1 MPKGVRFCSVER
13 QVAARAYRIA
23 TENAIKGADQK
34 LASFEADVYR
44 HVRRHMPPGNHPGQ
58 YCERSASNI
67 VRFIKGNILN
77 DIQKFGASLRLIK
90 SGNPTGNVS
99 DKDIHCMAIANHQNK
114 CIGINYNY
122 TTFGKLQFDPIATW
136 DNYLAWLEL
145 KDCPKFLDSP
155 STTITTT
162 HATKM
167 NSNTNVTGKV
177 NNHHALE
184 VLENDNEN
192 DDYTTTTT
200 TTTKFNY
207 GDDVESV
214 PSSFAGSAKKSDGT
228 RSQYGIK
235 KTKLE
240 LKKQSRDVDVMIKI
254 NGVKNEV
261 QALNAT
267 HQQMLCMMQS
277 SMKKQ
282 DDLEILK
289 LLKIKYKAIR
299 SIDKVK
305 ANAIKILIAQKTDDI
320 LQNYEDDN
328 KQNNIFKTPVI
339 MIDDNNNIPAII
351 IASNEN
357 DTSLNMVDLYDDDH
371 HLKENV
377 NPIINKELY
386 NEYEHESIVSNNNN
400 GNVAINII
408 NKEVNNTNDVI
419 RELKRKLHESNNNI
433 NLLTNNMNK

>member
-34 LASFEADVYR
+34 LVSFEADVYR
-44 HVRRHMPPGNHPGQ
+44 QVRRHMPPGNHPGQ

-67 VRFIKGNILN
+67 VRFIKGNILH
-77 DIQKFGASLRLIK
+77 DIQKFGVSLRLIK

-122 TTFGKLQFDPIATW
+122 TTFGKLHFDPIATW

-145 KDCPKFLDSP
+145 KDCPKFQDSP

-167 NSNTNVTGKV
+167 NSNTNVTGKIDD
-177 NNHHALE
+177 
-184 VLENDNEN
+184 NDKNEIDNDN

-200 TTTKFNY
+200 TSTKYNY

-228 RSQYGIK
+228 RSSYGIK
-235 KTKLE
+235 KSKIE
-240 LKKQSRDVDVMIKI
+240 LKKQNRDVDVVTKI

-289 LLKIKYKAIR
+289 LLKVKYKAIR
-299 SIDKVK
+299 SIDRVK
-305 ANAIKILIAQKTDDI
+305 ANAVKILISQKTDDI
-320 LQNYEDDN
+320 LQHYEDDN
-328 KQNNIFKTPVI
+328 KRKEILKIPDKMV
-339 MIDDNNNIPAII
+339 DDNNNIPEII
-351 IASNEN
+351 IASNDN
-357 DTSLNMVDLYDDDH
+357 STSLNIDDLYDDEQI
-371 HLKENV
+371 KENV
-377 NPIINKELY
+377 NPIIE
-386 NEYEHESIVSNNNN
+386 
-400 GNVAINII
+400 
-408 NKEVNNTNDVI
+408 KEVNNNNDII
-419 RELKRKLHESNNNI
+419 RELKRKLYESNNNI